1 MISCS
6 EAVRQLW
13 EYLDGN
19 VEGGRLEELERH
31 LARCR
36 RCCAELE
43 FAEELRRVMRESAQ
57 DEIPAD
63 VMDRLNATL
72 KELGGR

>member
-13 EYLDGN
+13 EYLDGT
-19 VEGGRLEELERH
+19 VGDADREALEEH
-31 LARCR
+31 LSRCR

-43 FAEELRRVMRESAQ
+43 FAEEMRRFLADRAR
-57 DEIPAD
+57 DEMPAD
-63 VMDRLNATL
+63 VMARFDATL